1 MIVTLID
8 YAAGNRT
15 SVERALAHLGIEF
28 RVAAQP
34 SELEGAEKIIFP
46 GVGEA
51 KAAMDVLHERGLDV
65 ALKNAAAASV
75 PILGI
80 CIGCQVLL
88 ERSEERSTACLGIF
102 AGESKRFPP
111 DAGVK
116 VPQIGWNQVE
126 HRQRHPLFE
135 GIPEGSSFFFDHS
148 YYPVIRDPELEIGA
162 TDYGLR
168 FSSAFA
174 SGAVVAVQFHP
185 EKSGK
190 FGLKLLDNFA
200 RWGGDSC

>member
-1 MIVTLID
+1 MTIALID

-28 RVAAQP
+28 RIAFRPAD
-34 SELEGAEKIIFP
+34 LEGADKIVFP

-51 KAAMDVLHERGLDV
+51 RAAMDVLAERGLDR
-65 ALKNAAAASV
+65 ALRDAAAASI

-88 ERSEERSTACLGIF
+88 ERSEERSTDCLGIF
-102 AGESKRFPP
+102 PGESKRFPP
-111 DAGVK
+111 NSGVK

-126 HRQRHPLFE
+126 HRHRHAVFA
-135 GIPEGSSFFFDHS
+135 GIPERASFFFDHS
-148 YYPVIRDPELEIGA
+148 YYPALRDPALEIGS
-162 TDYGLR
+162 TEYGLR

-174 SGAVVAVQFHP
+174 SGSVVAVQFHP
-185 EKSGK
+185 EKSGR
-190 FGLKLLDNFA
+190 FGLQLLDNFA
-200 RWGGDSC
+200 RWEGAPC